1 MIRDHFRVLKVDLST
16 GRGKIEEIEG
26 RNTCAGGS
34 GLAAL
39 LFSRMGFSD
48 RSWEDP
54 EQPLIFAIGPLTG
67 YFPLMSK
74 VVCAFKSPY
83 HDQYAESHGGGRSAL
98 SMRFADLDALVITGK
113 AKRPSCLVVGSRKLE
128 VKDVHYLWGK
138 SVQRTGQ
145 MLRRMAGG
153 SGHRSILRIGPAGE
167 NGSAM
172 ACINVDTYRHFGRLG
187 GGAVMGAK
195 NLKAIVIVGD
205 ESFDLP
211 AGKDYTPL
219 FQKIYG
225 QLTGTK
231 MMDKYHNLGTPINVA
246 VLNGIK
252 AMPCRNLQRTSDE
265 NISGITGETFA
276 ERTLLRNT
284 ACSGCPVGCIHL
296 GFVREKFSEPNQY
309 LYRQVTYDHEPIAT
323 MGAMLSVL
331 DAFQVLTL
339 LEIAEKEGLD
349 VMSAG
354 VALAWA
360 TEAFEKGLLSEKE
373 TLIPLKFGD
382 AGAYAQAVKHLGAGT
397 NDFYRLL
404 GQGTLKA
411 AQQYG
416 GQDFACVLGQEMAG
430 YATGEVFF
438 ISQALGLRHSH
449 LDAGGYS
456 YDQKQKG
463 KDPHVDQRMAA
474 VPANFDQKQ
483 QGKDAVH
490 AVEFL
495 VQDEKARVLLTS
507 MVSCLFA
514 REVYK
519 EAALA
524 DCLSAVGY
532 RNLAE
537 NLDSVAQRVQR
548 IRWQMRMKTGFDPG
562 SVKIPE
568 RFNQV
573 VTWKGPMDT
582 SYLNSLQKT
591 YAERIREMAKLGESE
606 STITST
612 K

>member
-1 MIRDHFRVLKVDLST
+1 
-16 GRGKIEEIEG
+16 
-26 RNTCAGGS
+26 
-34 GLAAL
+34 
-39 LFSRMGFSD
+39 
-48 RSWEDP
+48 
-54 EQPLIFAIGPLTG
+54 
-67 YFPLMSK
+67 
-74 VVCAFKSPY
+74 
-83 HDQYAESHGGGRSAL
+83 
-98 SMRFADLDALVITGK
+98 MRFADLDALVITGK
-113 AKRPSCLVVGSRKLE
+113 AKRPSCLVVGSRTLRLE
-128 VKDVHYLWGK
+128 ETPYLWGK

-167 NGSAM
+167 NRSAM

-187 GGAVMGAK
+187 AGAVMGAK
-195 NLKAIVIVGD
+195 NLKAIILVGD

-211 AGKDYTPL
+211 SGKDYAQA

-225 QLTGTK
+225 QLTETT

-252 AMPCRNLQRTSDE
+252 ALPCRNLQKTSDE
-265 NISGITGETFA
+265 AISGITGETFA

-296 GFVREKFSEPNQY
+296 GFVREKFAEPNQY
-309 LYRQVTYDHEPIAT
+309 LYRQVTYDHEPIFA

-339 LEIAEKEGLD
+339 LEAAEKVGLD

-360 TEAFEKGLLSEKE
+360 TEAFEKGLLSERE
-373 TLIPLKFGD
+373 TLTPLKFGD
-382 AGAYAQAVKHLGAGT
+382 AGAYAVALKHLGEAS
-397 NDFYRLL
+397 NEFYRLL

-411 AQQYG
+411 AEKYG
-416 GQDFACVLGQEMAG
+416 GTDFACVLGQEMGG

-438 ISQALGLRHSH
+438 VSQALGLRHSH

-463 KDPHVDQRMAA
+463 KDVA
-474 VPANFDQKQ
+474 
-483 QGKDAVH
+483 H
-490 AVEFL
+490 AVDFL

-519 EAALA
+519 ESVLA
-524 DCLSAVGY
+524 ECLNAVGY
-532 RNLAE
+532 GKLAE
-537 NLDSVAQRVQR
+537 TLDPVACRVQNL
-548 IRWQMRMKTGFDPG
+548 RWQLRLKSGFDPA
-562 SVKIPE
+562 SVRIPG
-568 RFNQV
+568 RFKEI
-573 VTWKGPMDT
+573 VTWKGPLDGN
-582 SYLNSLQKT
+582 YLDSLQKT
-591 YAERIREMAKLGESE
+591 YAGKIREMGKEGASGPS
-606 STITST
+606 
-612 K
+612 